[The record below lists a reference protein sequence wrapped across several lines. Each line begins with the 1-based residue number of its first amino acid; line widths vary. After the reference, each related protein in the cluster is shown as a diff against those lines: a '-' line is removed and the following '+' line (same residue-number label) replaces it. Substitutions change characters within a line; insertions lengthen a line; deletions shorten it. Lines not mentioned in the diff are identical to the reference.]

1 MSHKYSDN
9 CDCASCDAFREYQSN
24 WFDGIE
30 QGDLVPEEVELDE
43 IPCSRCG
50 VSHVDTYKWA
60 YPMCLDCE
68 KDLVP
73 VR

>member
-9 CDCASCDAFREYQSN
+9 CDCASCDAFRDLHSS
-24 WFDGIE
+24 WLDGIE

-43 IPCSRCG
+43 VPCSRCG
-50 VSHVDTYKWA
+50 ELHVDTYKWVL
-60 YPMCLDCE
+60 PMCLDCE
-68 KDLVP
+68 KDMVP

>member
-1 MSHKYSDN
+1 MHTYSDN
-9 CDCASCDAFREYQSN
+9 CDCASCDAFRSDWLDGTEQSG
-24 WFDGIE
+24 FI
-30 QGDLVPEEVELDE
+30 PEEVELE
-43 IPCSRCG
+43 EVPCSRCG
-50 VSHVDTYKWA
+50 ELHMDTYKWV